1 MPGFFEVVKW
11 LPAPVPATGNHGG
24 SLHYKS
30 FDEVYGQP
38 VSTNHVPSLSI
49 PQKTKEGR
57 AGCAKYLITCCECS
71 KPRILYVDQ
80 PNVTLGMER
89 NNTTKAFIL
98 LGAIQSLKTFVCGM
112 SCDQLLDLPK
122 ESISSIMKTSFPDVA
137 CSADIKAMLANLRQ
151 KLKFSP
157 NMFCHTPVE
166 NCYYTQSAHFP
177 ISLSERDRRICPVC
191 GSSGRTPSAQPG
203 DSSYTHYV
211 RTCDNCIRENP
222 SCIKAVKG
230 NKKKRRRV
238 GSAVEAPDEDAPD
251 EP

>member
-1 MPGFFEVVKW
+1 
-11 LPAPVPATGNHGG
+11 
-24 SLHYKS
+24 
-30 FDEVYGQP
+30 
-38 VSTNHVPSLSI
+38 
-49 PQKTKEGR
+49 
-57 AGCAKYLITCCECS
+57 
-71 KPRILYVDQ
+71 
-80 PNVTLGMER
+80 MER

-191 GSSGRTPSAQPG
+191 G
-203 DSSYTHYV
+203 
-211 RTCDNCIRENP
+211 
-222 SCIKAVKG
+222 
-230 NKKKRRRV
+230 
-238 GSAVEAPDEDAPD
+238 
-251 EP
+251 